1 MSFVQQGA
9 LKQPTITGGAAT
21 VVFDSTPAFGDLMIV
36 ASQGTTNPDAGTTG
50 FSLEQSVTSA
60 FTVYTKMATA
70 SETNSYVFGGTT
82 ALSGTG
88 SAFYGAV
95 FRTTGGVVRASTNP
109 LLSAF
114 QLATSPGTGTTPVT
128 VDPAGLTDRP
138 SVLLLSVM
146 HSGTATTGATI
157 TWNGG
162 GSTTPAAASGRGGL
176 DFIALSTIPA
186 DVKVVWSIGS
196 AATIIGFAEMQGP
209 GFM

>member
-1 MSFVQQGA
+1 MFVQQGA

-21 VVFDSTPAFGDLMIV
+21 VVYDSTPAYGDLMIV

-50 FSLEQSVTSA
+50 FVLLQQVTNA
-60 FTVYTKMATA
+60 LTFYTKIATA
-70 SETNSYVFGGTT
+70 SETNSYPFGGTT

-95 FRTTGGVVRASTNP
+95 FRTTGGVVRSVASP
-109 LLSAF
+109 LATQG

-128 VDPAGLTDRP
+128 VDPAGITDRP
-138 SVLLLSVM
+138 SVILFSVM

-162 GSTTPAAASGRGGL
+162 GSTTPATATGRGGF